1 MTAQIN
7 CTDSLIVETEHSVS
21 IAQMFSPSSVRLLIK
36 AVFTVINDVQAV
48 IGQDDLH
55 APILFH
61 ALFKVLA
68 VILAWI

>member
-1 MTAQIN
+1 MTAQVN
-7 CTDSLIVETEHSVS
+7 CKDSLVVETEHSVS
-21 IAQMFSPSSVRLLIK
+21 IAQMFSLSPIRLLIK

-61 ALFKVLA
+61 ALFEVLA
-68 VILAWI
+68 VVLPLI